1 MYSIE
6 IERPTTKEL
15 FEAAAGYGFTKM
27 QFDFSSVCD
36 EQMPET
42 IERSLLQEIREAADR
57 TGIEIVAVNGTFNM
71 IHPDK
76 QVRLD
81 GLKRLET
88 IARSCKT
95 LGCSIIT
102 LCTGSRN
109 VENMWSRHEDNDK
122 PQAMEDLMGTMGKAL
137 EIARKYDLVLG
148 IECEPSNCIDSA
160 EKAER
165 MFEAFG
171 RDEHLGVFW
180 TRPIC
185 SGPEWQGKKM

>member
-148 IECEPSNCIDSA
+148 IECE
-160 EKAER
+160 
-165 MFEAFG
+165 
-171 RDEHLGVFW
+171 
-180 TRPIC
+180 
-185 SGPEWQGKKM
+185 SGTDV